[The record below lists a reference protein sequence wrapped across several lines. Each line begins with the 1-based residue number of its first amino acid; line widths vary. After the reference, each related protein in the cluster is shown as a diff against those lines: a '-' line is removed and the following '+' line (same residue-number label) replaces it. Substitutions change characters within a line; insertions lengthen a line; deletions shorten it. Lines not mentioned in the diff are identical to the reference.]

1 MRTNNLQKMSMP
13 SPNYML
19 HCTLSG
25 RAASIGHQRL
35 DDNQFL
41 EMELAFSASG
51 GIAHS
56 EEVVQRLRKAVE
68 QPISL
73 VARWIVDRRVVSFVW
88 QSQTWLPMFQF
99 DMSTATLHPGVAEV
113 MEELVSAFDDW
124 DVAMWFVRPNAWLG
138 DSMPVSVI
146 DSDVRAVL
154 DAARVDRFIAHG

>member
-1 MRTNNLQKMSMP
+1 MRTNNLQNRSML
-13 SPNYML
+13 SPNFML
-19 HCTLSG
+19 RSTLSG
-25 RAASIGHQRL
+25 RPGSVGHQRL

-41 EMELAFSASG
+41 EMEQAFSASG
-51 GIAHS
+51 GVARS
-56 EEVVQRLRKAVE
+56 DELVQRLGKDVE
-68 QPISL
+68 QPISV

-99 DMSTATLHPGVAEV
+99 DMSTATLHSGVAEV

-138 DSMPVSVI
+138 DSTPVTVI

>member
-1 MRTNNLQKMSMP
+1 MRTNNLQSVSML

-19 HCTLSG
+19 RSSPFAQPG
-25 RAASIGHQRL
+25 SAGHQRL

-41 EMELAFSASG
+41 EMEQAFSTSG
-51 GIAHS
+51 GVVRS
-56 EEVVQRLRKAVE
+56 EELVQRLGKDVE
-68 QPISL
+68 QPISV

-99 DMSTATLHPGVAEV
+99 DMTTATLHPGVSEV
-113 MEELVSAFDDW
+113 VEELVSTFDDW

-138 DSMPVSVI
+138 DSKPVTVI